1 MGKNRIPV
9 EALREAIIYFVKERK
24 VSVPMILRNVDISR
38 SRLYDYLQGNGK
50 VSATTLANILLTI
63 GVSFD
68 ELLLHVYMTFPETID
83 PTIKD
88 LSLASES
95 RSALAPDEDTVYRV
109 LSVFEETNDIN
120 LLVQLVRTINSRV
133 TDDEDRELLIGS
145 VYPTVE
151 KLLRKRQFYT
161 ASDSLLFANI
171 MLMAPYEEAKRVAS
185 EIRDNA
191 KKVSQLEG
199 YGIPEVRTTAPD
211 EARNYALI
219 HMNLL
224 TMALREHDTETI
236 NEVITYFE
244 NYELV
249 AADFYFGVARKMAEV
264 TKLLINDDL
273 ASAKKLW
280 KQVRD
285 SIKLVIDEDFLPMFN
300 FLTKNTF
307 AEFSKPVDEY
317 LG

>member
-68 ELLLHVYMTFPETID
+68 ELMLHVYMSFPETID
-83 PTIKD
+83 PTVKD

-109 LSVFEETNDIN
+109 LSVFEETNDVN

-133 TDDEDRELLIGS
+133 TDQDDRALLIGS

-151 KLLRKRQFYT
+151 KLLRKRKFYT
-161 ASDSLLFANI
+161 ATDTLLFANV
-171 MLMAPYEEAKRVAS
+171 MTMAPYKTAKSVAAD
-185 EIRDNA
+185 IRDHA
-191 KKVSQLEG
+191 REVGKLEG
-199 YGIPEVRTTAPD
+199 YGIPEVRATAPD

-219 HMNLL
+219 HINLL
-224 TMALREHDTETI
+224 NMALENKDVETI
-236 NEVITYFE
+236 NEVMSYFE
-244 NYELV
+244 NYKLV
-249 AADFYFGVARKMAEV
+249 TSDFYFGVARKMAEV
-264 TKLLINDDL
+264 AKLIINDDV
-273 ASAKKLW
+273 AGAKKLW
-280 KQVRD
+280 KQTRD
-285 SIKLVIDEDFLPMFN
+285 SIRLIIDEEFIPTFQV
-300 FLTKNTF
+300 LTKATY
-307 AEFSKPVDEY
+307 AEFARPVEDY
-317 LG
+317 LR